1 LEVQQMKTKKDTG
14 WEFSSYLNLLA
25 VLTFILVLGVY
36 FPALGNEPNPQITY
50 VGSLA
55 CQKCHP
61 EEYANFM
68 TYAKKS
74 TSFQSI
80 EKQMKHLTEEE
91 VRQCYPCHTTGYGE
105 PGGFV
110 SLEKTPYLKNA
121 GCEVCHGPGAEH
133 VKTGDPATIIGKLGK
148 KDCER
153 CHISE
158 RVKAFKYKPLIHGG
172 AH

>member
-1 LEVQQMKTKKDTG
+1 MKTEKASNH
-14 WEFSSYLNLLA
+14 EFYGNWSLLTA
-25 VLTFILVLGVY
+25 VTLLVVLCCVS
-36 FPALGNEPNPQITY
+36 PSQGNERSGELVY
-50 VGSLA
+50 VGSLV
-55 CQKCHP
+55 CKDCHP

-80 EKQMKHLTEEE
+80 EKQMKHLKPDEIK
-91 VRQCYPCHTTGYGE
+91 QCYPCHTTGYGE

-110 SLEKTPYLKNA
+110 SLEETPLLKNA
-121 GCEVCHGPGAEH
+121 GCEVCHGPGSEH
-133 VKTGDPATIIGKLGK
+133 VRTGNPSTIIGKLSK
-148 KDCER
+148 KDCEV